1 MARHLGGESAESYER
16 TRREARLPGL
26 TGGQLQAFIAVAV
39 RAGWK
44 VGEVRSRMFR
54 HSYCAARLQT
64 LDHGAPVSPY
74 AVARELGPWRGFGLL
89 PRGSLRCNSMRQ
101 PRFER
106 GTFGSGGRRSIQL
119 SYWRSLIGPS
129 T

>member
-74 AVARELGPWRGFGLL
+74 AVARELGHGAD
-89 PRGSLRCNSMRQ
+89 
-101 PRFER
+101 
-106 GTFGSGGRRSIQL
+106 SGCYREEACVVTPCASRDSNA
-119 SYWRSLIGPS
+119 GPS
-129 T
+129 APEADALSS